1 MAGRPSQRDRL
12 LGGSRSISA
21 VVAFVGMLL
30 GIIFVL
36 WPSLTPHGPPATKSA
51 TLQKLTLDR
60 NVTFGQYLDR
70 IEHSQTPFEPNTL
83 ARRGALV
90 EFEFIITGY
99 RDKRLP
105 LRWQLIDAETGDQI
119 DRSRDILIAPS
130 ATTERGTWNVWVPN
144 PKRRSRRLFVQL
156 QLYDERAG
164 GRPIGRLRTPLFTST
179 QGSSA
184 SSAKQA
190 AVHGYGT
197 MIVRAPRGRA
207 LSV

>member
-99 RDKRLP
+99 RAKRLP

-119 DRSRDILIAPS
+119 DCSRDILIAPS
-130 ATTERGTWNVWVPN
+130 ATTERGTWNV
-144 PKRRSRRLFVQL
+144 
-156 QLYDERAG
+156 
-164 GRPIGRLRTPLFTST
+164 
-179 QGSSA
+179 
-184 SSAKQA
+184 
-190 AVHGYGT
+190 
-197 MIVRAPRGRA
+197 
-207 LSV
+207 